1 MNGADDSLLK
11 NARFR
16 RLWIGQGLSFVG
28 DFVSTVA
35 LVLLVVDV
43 SGSASAV
50 GGVLVA
56 RLLPTLASPLVGVL
70 ADRLDRRAVLVA
82 ADLVRAVLVLGLIFA
97 RDLPI
102 IFALVFLLGVAQTV
116 FNPTVRAAFPSVVG
130 GGDLTRANA
139 IISGTFSFSVMAG
152 PALGGVLVATVGVEL
167 AFLLDALTFLASA
180 ALLSTIR
187 LPAPERDGG
196 EEGFFEEL
204 RAGFGYLASARV
216 PPIVAGAFLA
226 TLTANAA
233 IPAEAFLA
241 KDTFGAGDVG
251 YGLLASLWGGG
262 MILGS
267 ALTVVLG
274 GRINLISLYFTSIF
288 VTAVAFVGVGFS
300 PTFVLALGAIAVAGV
315 ANGVA
320 ELITILCGVSVFRSM
335 FDDDDCIRHKTG
347 PYEIRSQLGA
357 GGMGEV
363 YLAVDTELDRTV
375 AIKILPETLNS
386 DKQRLQ
392 RFIQEA
398 KAASALNH
406 PHILTIYEIGT
417 AGTTRF
423 IATEFIDGD
432 ALRRRMSA
440 GTKLVEILEISI
452 QTSSALAAAH
462 AAGIVHRDIKPEN
475 IMVRPDGY
483 IKLLNFGL
491 AKLTEPQNSIT
502 DTEAPTKV
510 RVNTSAGRDGHHEL
524 HVTGAGKG
532 NTRRCALGS
541 GVWEQSSTNWSPDTC
556 LSWARLQT
564 RLFL

>member
-82 ADLVRAVLVLGLIFA
+82 ADLVRAVLLLALIFA
-97 RDLPI
+97 RDLPLI
-102 IFALVFLLGVAQTV
+102 YALVFLLGVAQTV

-139 IISGTFSFSVMAG
+139 LISGTFSFSVMAG
-152 PALGGVLVATVGVEL
+152 PALGGVLVASVGVEL

-187 LPAPERDGG
+187 LPAPERDGD

-216 PPIVAGAFLA
+216 PLAIVAGAFLA
-226 TLTANAA
+226 TLTANAT

-267 ALTVVLG
+267 ALTAVLG
-274 GRINLISLYFTSIF
+274 GRTDLTLLYFSSIF
-288 VTAVAFVGVGFS
+288 ATAVALVGVGLS
-300 PTFVLALGAIAVAGV
+300 PTFVLALGAVAVAGV
-315 ANGVA
+315 ANGV
-320 ELITILCGVSVFRSM
+320 
-335 FDDDDCIRHKTG
+335 DN
-347 PYEIRSQLGA
+347 
-357 GGMGEV
+357 
-363 YLAVDTELDRTV
+363 V
-375 AIKILPETLNS
+375 A
-386 DKQRLQ
+386 
-392 RFIQEA
+392 
-398 KAASALNH
+398 
-406 PHILTIYEIGT
+406 
-417 AGTTRF
+417 
-423 IATEFIDGD
+423 
-432 ALRRRMSA
+432 
-440 GTKLVEILEISI
+440 
-452 QTSSALAAAH
+452 
-462 AAGIVHRDIKPEN
+462 
-475 IMVRPDGY
+475 
-483 IKLLNFGL
+483 
-491 AKLTEPQNSIT
+491 T
-502 DTEAPTKV
+502 DTV
-510 RVNTSAGRDGHHEL
+510 
-524 HVTGAGKG
+524 
-532 NTRRCALGS
+532 
-541 GVWEQSSTNWSPDTC
+541 
-556 LSWARLQT
+556 LQT
-564 RLFL
+564 RVPDAFLGRVFAARFMTFSAGEALAYPLGGLLVDAAGPRSTYLLAGAATAAAGLLVVLIVVIPYRSRRSGREAFK

>member
-1 MNGADDSLLK
+1 MDGAGDSLLK
-11 NARFR
+11 NSRFV

-56 RLLPTLASPLVGVL
+56 RLLPILASPLVGVL

-82 ADLVRAVLVLGLIFA
+82 ADLVRAVLMVGLIFA

-102 IFALVFLLGVAQTV
+102 IYALVFLLGLAQTI

-152 PALGGVLVATVGVEL
+152 PALGGVLVASVGVEL

-216 PPIVAGAFLA
+216 PLAIVAGAFLA
-226 TLTANAA
+226 TLTANATV
-233 IPAEAFLA
+233 PAEAFLA

-262 MILGS
+262 MVVGS
-267 ALTVVLG
+267 ALTAVLG
-274 GRINLISLYFTSIF
+274 GRTDLTLLYFLSIF
-288 VTAVAFVGVGFS
+288 ATAVALVGVGLS

-315 ANGVA
+315 ANGVDNVA
-320 ELITILCGVSVFRSM
+320 TDTVLQERVPDAFLGRVF
-335 FDDDDCIRHKTG
+335 
-347 PYEIRSQLGA
+347 A
-357 GGMGEV
+357 
-363 YLAVDTELDRTV
+363 A
-375 AIKILPETLNS
+375 
-386 DKQRLQ
+386 
-392 RFIQEA
+392 RFM
-398 KAASALNH
+398 
-406 PHILTIYEIGT
+406 T
-417 AGTTRF
+417 F
-423 IATEFIDGD
+423 
-432 ALRRRMSA
+432 SA
-440 GTKLVEILEISI
+440 GE
-452 QTSSALAAAH
+452 AAAYPLGGLLVD
-462 AAGIVHRDIKPEN
+462 AAGP
-475 IMVRPDGY
+475 RPTY
-483 IKLLNFGL
+483 LLAGAATAAAGL
-491 AKLTEPQNSIT
+491 LVVLLVV
-502 DTEAPTKV
+502 APNRSKRT
-510 RVNTSAGRDGHHEL
+510 GHEDL
-524 HVTGAGKG
+524 M
-532 NTRRCALGS
+532 
-541 GVWEQSSTNWSPDTC
+541 
-556 LSWARLQT
+556 
-564 RLFL
+564 

>member
-97 RDLPI
+97 RDLPLI
-102 IFALVFLLGVAQTV
+102 YALVFLLGVAKTV

-139 IISGTFSFSVMAG
+139 LIGGTFSFSVMAG
-152 PALGGVLVATVGVEL
+152 PALGGVLVASVGVEL

-180 ALLSTIR
+180 ALISTIP
-187 LPAPERDGG
+187 LPAPERDGD
-196 EEGFFEEL
+196 EEGFFDEL
-204 RAGFGYLASARV
+204 RAGFGYLKGARV
-216 PPIVAGAFLA
+216 PLAIVAGAFLA

-241 KDTFGAGDVG
+241 KDTFDAGDVG

-274 GRINLISLYFTSIF
+274 GRINLISLYFVSIF
-288 VTAVAFVGVGFS
+288 VTALAFVGVGLS
-300 PTFVLALGAIAVAGV
+300 PTFAFALGAIAVAGT
-315 ANGVA
+315 ANGV
-320 ELITILCGVSVFRSM
+320 
-335 FDDDDCIRHKTG
+335 DN
-347 PYEIRSQLGA
+347 
-357 GGMGEV
+357 
-363 YLAVDTELDRTV
+363 V
-375 AIKILPETLNS
+375 A
-386 DKQRLQ
+386 
-392 RFIQEA
+392 
-398 KAASALNH
+398 
-406 PHILTIYEIGT
+406 
-417 AGTTRF
+417 
-423 IATEFIDGD
+423 
-432 ALRRRMSA
+432 
-440 GTKLVEILEISI
+440 
-452 QTSSALAAAH
+452 
-462 AAGIVHRDIKPEN
+462 
-475 IMVRPDGY
+475 
-483 IKLLNFGL
+483 
-491 AKLTEPQNSIT
+491 T
-502 DTEAPTKV
+502 DTV
-510 RVNTSAGRDGHHEL
+510 
-524 HVTGAGKG
+524 
-532 NTRRCALGS
+532 
-541 GVWEQSSTNWSPDTC
+541 
-556 LSWARLQT
+556 LQT
-564 RLFL
+564 RVPDAFLGRVFAARFLTFSAGEALAYPIGGLIVDAAGPRSTYLLAGATTAAAGLIVLLILAAPAREPPEHKGER